1 MQITAIVKWLRYHSL
16 ETPTYCLLC
25 ETWILDHRK
34 GSVLSTL
41 WLYSFRFSNSKWLL
55 SVWLRQISNGDMR
68 LENKDIRLASAV
80 LEVEL
85 HQTSALSVPT
95 CPDPGRLLTVKPA
108 TSNYKLGQ
116 ADPCI
121 PYAGEAAG
129 KSVCVPEHT
138 EFGSFLVKGR
148 WVWNSP
154 CNRYVIGMEL
164 VNITFL
170 QTHFPSILWEKISE
184 KFQTF

>member
-1 MQITAIVKWLRYHSL
+1 
-16 ETPTYCLLC
+16 
-25 ETWILDHRK
+25 
-34 GSVLSTL
+34 
-41 WLYSFRFSNSKWLL
+41 
-55 SVWLRQISNGDMR
+55 MR

-138 EFGSFLVKGR
+138 EFGSFLVKGSSSLKDLSFKEDTPLL
-148 WVWNSP
+148 WNSSQKKRRTQ
-154 CNRYVIGMEL
+154 C
-164 VNITFL
+164 
-170 QTHFPSILWEKISE
+170 HFRALRTMALAWRVLNTRTNMAVT
-184 KFQTF
+184 QHM